1 MNAQRMMVAATLLVV
16 VALILS
22 ACGGGAAPTAAPQ
35 PTSPPAQP
43 TAAPKVGVTYKIGF
57 APDATGGGAFLGEPE
72 AKVGEILVARLKK
85 DGVKGPDGVM
95 HPIEVLVKDTES
107 KPDTA
112 VSVARRFVTED
123 KVVALIMGSTTAL
136 SVAVADVAEETKTPY
151 ISMASASAIII
162 DPKTTKMRPWVFKV
176 AQSNSDVAVLQVER
190 LQKLGVKK
198 VSYLYENTGYGK
210 DCFNSSKA
218 ALEKAGLQTVSS
230 DPFERTD
237 TQFPQLAALK
247 AANPDVVVIGAIPP
261 GAALATIA
269 VRDALPNV
277 PIIQGHGVCTQ
288 DFIKTGGKAVEGLEL
303 PCSMVIIAE
312 DVPADNPQKAVF
324 MDFKKAFEDATGRP
338 VSTFGGHAWDSLLW
352 VADALKSLPD
362 GLSLEDQRQKVRDYF
377 ETKIVKWPGTAGVFT
392 LTPDD
397 HYGLTPASFAWFK
410 IQNGKFV
417 PFPKDKW

>member
-176 AQSNSDVAVLQVER
+176 AQSNSDVAVLQGLHPPRRSSR
-190 LQKLGVKK
+190 LKMSASNLAVCWRWTMSIFRSRKVK
-198 VSYLYENTGYGK
+198 SL
-210 DCFNSSKA
+210 
-218 ALEKAGLQTVSS
+218 ALSGRMAQA
-230 DPFERTD
+230 R
-237 TQFPQLAALK
+237 
-247 AANPDVVVIGAIPP
+247 
-261 GAALATIA
+261 
-269 VRDALPNV
+269 RR
-277 PIIQGHGVCTQ
+277 
-288 DFIKTGGKAVEGLEL
+288 
-303 PCSMVIIAE
+303 CSM
-312 DVPADNPQKAVF
+312 
-324 MDFKKAFEDATGRP
+324 
-338 VSTFGGHAWDSLLW
+338 
-352 VADALKSLPD
+352 
-362 GLSLEDQRQKVRDYF
+362 
-377 ETKIVKWPGTAGVFT
+377 
-392 LTPDD
+392 
-397 HYGLTPASFAWFK
+397 
-410 IQNGKFV
+410 
-417 PFPKDKW
+417 